1 MIYMLLQ
8 SILHRVYFWN
18 KLSQAVTTG
27 DTGAQ
32 YSETAHDITLAA
44 LRMVA
49 VYDWLLSPTMP
60 PQDWWT
66 ATSYTHSTVVNIH
79 Q

>member
-1 MIYMLLQ
+1 MHMHNISYLKCWNWSKMIYMLLQ

-60 PQDWWT
+60 PQDW
-66 ATSYTHSTVVNIH
+66 
-79 Q
+79 